1 MMFNGPVVAILRGIT
16 PHECLSQV
24 ECLLQYGITD
34 IEIPANSPDWQT
46 TIRLLKQ
53 QFGSSVHLGAGT
65 ITEPQLAEASA
76 RAGADYILTP
86 NLNPAVIRH
95 AQTSGLKICAGVFSA
110 SEIFSAC
117 ALRADAL
124 KIFPAAALP
133 VDYPQLIKGP
143 LQQPIPFCAVG
154 GINLQ
159 NIAAYL
165 SHYDGVGIGSA
176 LYQPGQSLEQMHTRC
191 RQLIAQL

>member
-16 PHECLSQV
+16 PQECLPQV
-24 ECLLQYGITD
+24 ECLLQYGIAD

-53 QFGSSVHLGAGT
+53 RFGNSIHLGAGT
-65 ITEPQLAEASA
+65 ITEPPLAEAA
-76 RAGADYILTP
+76 AQAGADYILTP
-86 NLNPAVIRH
+86 DLNPAVISRSR
-95 AQTSGLKICAGVFSA
+95 ALRLKICAGVFSA
-110 SEIFSAC
+110 SEIFCAC
-117 ALRADAL
+117 ASGVDAL

-176 LYQPGQSLEQMHTRC
+176 LYQPGQSLEQMHQRC
-191 RQLIAQL
+191 RQLVAQL